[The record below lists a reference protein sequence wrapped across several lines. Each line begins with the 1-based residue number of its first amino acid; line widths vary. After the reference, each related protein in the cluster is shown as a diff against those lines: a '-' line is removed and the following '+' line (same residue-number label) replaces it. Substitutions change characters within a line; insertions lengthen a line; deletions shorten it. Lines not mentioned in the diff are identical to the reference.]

1 MKFSGELDF
10 VMMHLVTK
18 QDNIYGFAF
27 KSYDINSL
35 FQFAT
40 KCNMEAELI
49 VKVKLEYLHGSKM
62 KQKILYTEPTG
73 NCGLS
78 ASSIIFPIM
87 RSMLSACIMLTS
99 AQMRY
104 DLNFNYKY

>member
-27 KSYDINSL
+27 KSYENSL
-35 FQFAT
+35 FRFT
-40 KCNMEAELI
+40 IICTLEAELI
-49 VKVKLEYLHGSKM
+49 VKLDYLRSLKM
-62 KQKILYTEPTG
+62 KQNILNTEPTG

-87 RSMLSACIMLTS
+87 RSMLSACLTHLTTPFS
-99 AQMRY
+99 P
-104 DLNFNYKY
+104 DSH